1 MSEASLGMISAAVTD
16 LSARMEAL
24 EAHGRANASAGEP
37 SSQLADRVRAAEGI
51 IADLRRTL
59 LKLAQN
65 KAAKDTQTQLRRPWN
80 KLTADQAEKRWRDLR
95 EWVEWFVVRNNIGS
109 KEIPDCWYLHGGLVD
124 ELEALRWAWLETTN
138 KPDSKGTDPIAW
150 RESLH
155 RARTRW
161 PLFNPNGCTSGHT
174 ETRARV
180 LPGDRAWD
188 AFFEEELADRPVDR
202 SARAS

>member
-1 MSEASLGMISAAVTD
+1 MGETSLGMLSAAVTD
-16 LSARMEAL
+16 LSARVEAL
-24 EAHGRANASAGEP
+24 DARADEDGGGES
-37 SSQLADRVRAAEGI
+37 SSQVEGRLRAVEQVLTDVRRAVGQ
-51 IADLRRTL
+51 
-59 LKLAQN
+59 LAQN
-65 KAAKDTQTQLRRPWN
+65 KTAKDTQTQLRRPWD
-80 KLTADQAEKRWRDLR
+80 KLTAEQAEKRWLDLR
-95 EWVEWFVVRNNIGS
+95 DWVEWLVVRNNIGP

-138 KPDSKGTDPIAW
+138 KPDSKGTDPIWW

-161 PLFNPNGCTSGHT
+161 PLFNPNGCASGHT
-174 ETRARV
+174 ATRGRA

-188 AFFEEELADRPVDR
+188 DFFAEDLADRPADR